1 MITIREE
8 TNDVL
13 WCMVKN
19 FDASIVIRRIS
30 LINLGLIMHKNYHKF
45 VKKFLKM
52 FNYTSI

>member
-13 WCMVKN
+13 WCMVKT